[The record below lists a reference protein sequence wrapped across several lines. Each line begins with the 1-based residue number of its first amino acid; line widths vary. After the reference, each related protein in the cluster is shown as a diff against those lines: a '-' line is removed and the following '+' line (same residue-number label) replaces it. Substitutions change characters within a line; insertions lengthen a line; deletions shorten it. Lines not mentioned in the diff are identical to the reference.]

1 MTKYRNLD
9 AYVDQKNRWN
19 SIFIDHGKENGKD
32 WELNLIVFPLDD
44 GDVDYLM
51 KDIAVVAQKNMATQE
66 SISHQSALFN
76 STNMWHWRRY
86 VALEKICGIGE
97 AVICGIGE
105 ELSAL

>member
-1 MTKYRNLD
+1 MTKYKNLN

-51 KDIAVVAQKNMATQE
+51 KGIACELSPENLHMD
-66 SISHQSALFN
+66 
-76 STNMWHWRRY
+76 
-86 VALEKICGIGE
+86 GE
-97 AVICGIGE
+97 ASQQHVRRTLKHFNNLKR
-105 ELSAL
+105 ELQSYCLDNNLNVPECII

>member
-32 WELNLIVFPLDD
+32 WELDLIVFPLDN

-51 KDIAVVAQKNMATQE
+51 KDIASELSPENLHMD
-66 SISHQSALFN
+66 
-76 STNMWHWRRY
+76 
-86 VALEKICGIGE
+86 GE
-97 AVICGIGE
+97 ASQQHVRRTLKHFNNLKR
-105 ELSAL
+105 ELQSYCLDNDLNIPECII

>member
-1 MTKYRNLD
+1 MTKYKNLN

-51 KDIAVVAQKNMATQE
+51 KDIACELSPENLHMD
-66 SISHQSALFN
+66 
-76 STNMWHWRRY
+76 
-86 VALEKICGIGE
+86 GE
-97 AVICGIGE
+97 ASQQHVRRTLKHFNNLKR
-105 ELSAL
+105 ELQSYCLDNNLNVPECII